1 MSSKV
6 SSLTFDSDRVPTT
19 SRLNDWRQLMSA
31 THEISLPESAPTG
44 FHVDV
49 KMWNLGQLVISSGRF
64 SGQAFKRTPEHIR
77 GDHIDH
83 YMLFVQGDGQ
93 RLVQTAGRE
102 FLLTPGDV
110 AVMEMGR
117 PCWSLA
123 TDGASN
129 SLYLPRELLRD
140 ALPNFDYPHGLVLR
154 NGTSKLLGEHV
165 RSMAALLPD
174 VLPET
179 LPFLI
184 EATKD
189 LAFACL
195 SASQKQ
201 VDQESAPLEMALRRQ
216 IERYIDANLG
226 DPQLSATSICQT
238 FGVSRSTL
246 YRLFDPHAGVAN
258 FIKRRRLQHVRSVLL
273 AARDARTLSEIA
285 GDFGFSSSAH
295 FSRSFRE
302 AFGYAPSD
310 LRMRRNTPL
319 ARIDVCDPL
328 PLAAMF
334 R

>member
-1 MSSKV
+1 MSSLV

-49 KMWNLGQLVISSGRF
+49 RMWNLGQLVISSGRF
-64 SGQAFKRTPEHIR
+64 SAQAFKRTPEHVR

-83 YMLFVQGDGQ
+83 YLLFIQGDGQ
-93 RLVQTAGRE
+93 RILQTAGRE
-102 FLLTPGDV
+102 LLLTPGDIV
-110 AVMEMGR
+110 LMEMCR

-123 TDGASN
+123 TDGTSN

-140 ALPNFDYPHGLVLR
+140 TLPTFDYPHGLVLR
-154 NGTSKLLGEHV
+154 NGVSKLLAEHV
-165 RSMAALLPD
+165 HSMAAYLPD
-174 VLPET
+174 APPET

-184 EATKD
+184 ESTKN

-195 SASQKQ
+195 STSQTQ
-201 VDQESAPLEMALRRQ
+201 ANQESAPLEIALRRT
-216 IERYIDANLG
+216 IERHIDANLG
-226 DPQLSATSICQT
+226 DPALSASSICQT
-238 FGVSRSTL
+238 FGISRSTL
-246 YRLFDPHAGVAN
+246 YRLFDLHAGIAN

-273 AARDARTLSEIA
+273 AAHDARTLSEIA

-302 AFGYAPSD
+302 AFG
-310 LRMRRNTPL
+310 
-319 ARIDVCDPL
+319 
-328 PLAAMF
+328 
-334 R
+334 